1 MVSYRMVD
9 PLRSACHFTHNTKW
23 KLWKKKIHNVV
34 ALLKYAFKAS
44 PFPKPVAKRRQT
56 SVSKYEDKIIVV
68 AIFKF

>member
-1 MVSYRMVD
+1 M
-9 PLRSACHFTHNTKW
+9 L
-23 KLWKKKIHNVV
+23 I